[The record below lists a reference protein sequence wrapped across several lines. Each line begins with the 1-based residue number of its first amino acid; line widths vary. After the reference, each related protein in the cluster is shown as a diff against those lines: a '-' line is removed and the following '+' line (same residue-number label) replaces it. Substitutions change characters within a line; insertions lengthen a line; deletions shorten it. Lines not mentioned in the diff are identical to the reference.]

1 MHAFSPCT
9 FGGEDRRIL
18 RLAGCEPSSVGSVH
32 TCTHIYAHNT
42 YVHTH
47 IHITHIHIH
56 HTHLYT
62 HIHIHISYFINQRG
76 KTGLLYQY
84 STPFNKPHNIKWGP
98 ALWKFH
104 GKQTISFCASC
115 KYKFILALPRNT
127 VLGVRPRAW
136 KLPRKHSTTDRIPPA
151 LHCTFYE

>member
-1 MHAFSPCT
+1 MNTFSPCT
-9 FGGEDRRIL
+9 IGGEVRRIL

-32 TCTHIYAHNT
+32 TRTRIYTQHT

-47 IHITHIHIH
+47 THITHIYIYHTYTYITH
-56 HTHLYT
+56 LHTHV
-62 HIHIHISYFINQRG
+62 HIHISSFINQRG

-84 STPFNKPHNIKWGP
+84 LTPFNKPHNIKWGP
-98 ALWKFH
+98 APWRFH
-104 GKQTISFCASC
+104 GKQAISFCASC

-136 KLPRKHSTTDRIPPA
+136 KLPQA
-151 LHCTFYE
+151 LYHR